1 MKFTTFISC
10 VWKIFLILAAQPL
23 FSFADEKQNCVPGL
37 HNVTNTNRKAPPR
50 FTVSWKTT
58 ADPVTE
64 IVIEVIREWSP
75 TGADRFYQLVLDN
88 FYNCATF
95 FRVVPGF
102 VIQFG
107 LAAEPEETAKWD
119 HPIVDDTYNVQ
130 SNTLGTL
137 SFAMAGPGTRTSQI
151 FVNLA
156 DNTNLDSQGFTP
168 FARTISGFSVWHE
181 IYNPTKESG
190 GASQGKLTREGN
202 KWILAEFPDIDL
214 ILSTSYE
221 IIENGDDT
229 NDVP

>member
-1 MKFTTFISC
+1 LTH
-10 VWKIFLILAAQPL
+10 FLL
-23 FSFADEKQNCVPGL
+23 
-37 HNVTNTNRKAPPR
+37 
-50 FTVSWKTT
+50 
-58 ADPVTE
+58 
-64 IVIEVIREWSP
+64 
-75 TGADRFYQLVLDN
+75 
-88 FYNCATF
+88 
-95 FRVVPGF
+95 GF

-229 NDVP
+229 NDVPVPATTNEAGLDTPVATESRNLQLALCALEVTVLLFLIKFY

>member
-1 MKFTTFISC
+1 
-10 VWKIFLILAAQPL
+10 
-23 FSFADEKQNCVPGL
+23 
-37 HNVTNTNRKAPPR
+37 
-50 FTVSWKTT
+50 
-58 ADPVTE
+58 
-64 IVIEVIREWSP
+64 
-75 TGADRFYQLVLDN
+75 
-88 FYNCATF
+88 
-95 FRVVPGF
+95 

-107 LAAEPEETAKWD
+107 LAAQPEETAKWD
-119 HPIVDDTYNVQ
+119 NAIVDDAYKVQ

-168 FARTISGFSVWHE
+168 FARTISGFPVWHK

-221 IIENGDDT
+221 ITESYDDM
-229 NDVP
+229 NDTSVPATANEALKDTQVATASRNLQLVLCALEVTVLLLLIKFY